1 MKKEKALSLLNLF
14 IPKLS
19 NIDYDILFL
28 KSYSNN
34 ESFYYDFTYNKEKI
48 GQLSINNT
56 SELEQ
61 NVWCYEVELED
72 KVRVFIDE
80 KW

>member
-19 NIDYDILFL
+19 SIDYDIFFL
-28 KSYSNN
+28 KSYSNS

-80 KW
+80 K